1 MVWNLNPV
9 GPVGPVGTE
18 IQNPG
23 VLCLKPL
30 GGTKV
35 DSAFHPSKVY
45 KMSSRNFWELS
56 GEK

>member
-9 GPVGPVGTE
+9 GPVGPVRTE

-23 VLCLKPL
+23 VPCFKLL
-30 GGTKV
+30 GGSKV
-35 DSAFHPSKVY
+35 DSAFHPSKVD
-45 KMSSRNFWELS
+45 KMSSRNFSELS